1 MLKNYIFTSESVTE
15 GHPDK
20 IADQVS
26 DSVLDALLEQDAKSR
41 VACEVM
47 VTTGLVQIA
56 GEITT
61 KANIDYQDIARQTIN
76 KIGYDHSDKGFDAN
90 TCAVNV
96 CLDKQSPDIA
106 QGVNEGEGVDLD
118 QGAGDQGLMFGYAI
132 NESDNYMP
140 LSIDLSHKLAQELS
154 AVRHNGT
161 LPWLRPDG
169 KTQVSVQYENG
180 KIKRIEC

>member
-1 MLKNYIFTSESVTE
+1 MLKDYIFTSESVTE

-26 DSVLDALLEQDAKSR
+26 DSILDALLEQDPNSR
-41 VACEVM
+41 VACETL

-61 KANIDYQDIARQTIN
+61 SANIDYHEIARETIRR
-76 KIGYDHSDKGFDAN
+76 IGYDHSDKGFDAN
-90 TCAVNV
+90 TCGVNLS
-96 CLDKQSPDIA
+96 LDKQSPDIA

-132 NESDNYMP
+132 NETDS
-140 LSIDLSHKLAQELS
+140 LCH
-154 AVRHNGT
+154 
-161 LPWLRPDG
+161 
-169 KTQVSVQYENG
+169 
-180 KIKRIEC
+180 